1 MKKNYNNGFK
11 RLHTFPP
18 PEKVKLNEVL
28 TFTLNPSDTPYIN
41 TKNNRKVLLES
52 FFNDIIK
59 GLGKLRYCDYKIYP
73 EISSTGKW
81 HFHGTIT
88 ITDIMNFYLYDVPLM
103 QALGAIEIDTIK
115 DLDIWLAYCTKQA
128 ELMKAYLTP
137 LKLKMEI
144 NKKSEYYTINPLQQ
158 MERDKDDS
166 QIDDEYNRRNLT
178 TNIDT
183 YWNEEFQEW
192 QPKDG
197 IYIVK

>member
-1 MKKNYNNGFK
+1 MKKNSNNGFK

-18 PEKVKLNEVL
+18 PEKVKLTDML

-41 TKNNRKVLLES
+41 RKGERKVILEP

-59 GLGKLRYCDYKIYP
+59 GLGKLRYCEYKLYP

-81 HFHGTIT
+81 HFHGTIQLT
-88 ITDIMNFYLYDVPLM
+88 NIINFYLYDVPLM
-103 QALGAIEIDTIK
+103 QELGAIEIDTIK
-115 DLDIWLAYCTKQA
+115 DLDIWMAYCTKQA

-137 LKLKMEI
+137 LKIKTEI
-144 NKKSEYYTINPLQQ
+144 NKKSEYYTVNPLQQ
-158 MERDKDDS
+158 MQRDKDDREL
-166 QIDDEYNRRNLT
+166 QEEHDRRNLT
-178 TNIDT
+178 TNVDT

-197 IYIVK
+197 IYIVR